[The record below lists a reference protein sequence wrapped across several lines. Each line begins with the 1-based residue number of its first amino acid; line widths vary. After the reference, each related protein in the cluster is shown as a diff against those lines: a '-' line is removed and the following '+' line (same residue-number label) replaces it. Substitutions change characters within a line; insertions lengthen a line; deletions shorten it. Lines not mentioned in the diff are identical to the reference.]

1 MIIPNEYDATY
12 RPGSLAVPNPWRR
25 YGLAVHLLAT
35 IFLMTVALG
44 GGFGEAAASATVNND
59 GTIDVQLQVEAPADT
74 VVAHVIDPGGQQE
87 TVSLARRADGS
98 FGGMVS
104 TPRSNRVVVF
114 EALVGDDSITSRPVT
129 FLDLGVAPSLLGIDE
144 GPNLLVGE
152 PTSDA
157 VILGFDESES
167 IWIAV
172 ALLAVALALVAWWA
186 AGPGSRGARVP
197 PAKTG
202 VGDESPDG

>member
-1 MIIPNEYDATY
+1 M
-12 RPGSLAVPNPWRR
+12 GQPNPQRR
-25 YGLAVHLLAT
+25 YGLPVNMLAA

-44 GGFGEAAASATVNND
+44 GGFGDAAASATVNND

-98 FGGMVS
+98 FGGMV
-104 TPRSNRVVVF
+104 TTAKSNRVVVF
-114 EALVGDDSITSRPVT
+114 EALVGDDSMTSRPVT

-152 PTSDA
+152 PVDEA
-157 VILGFDESES
+157 VVLGFNKSES

-172 ALLAVALALVAWWA
+172 ALLSVALALVALWA
-186 AGPGSRGARVP
+186 AGPRSRSAPAPVDAPGS
-197 PAKTG
+197 
-202 VGDESPDG
+202 GDESLDG